1 MVLVKRL
8 TDEEIARHQELIRQY
23 FSEVRGQE
31 YVEIQFHGNGSEK
44 GVYKVKSDDGTF
56 LAAAGARDKN
66 RRLLAEYNALHSLYG
81 GAPEFFP
88 RPIAHYS
95 PEQVQDT
102 GDLFLMEFLPH
113 LDLMHF
119 DRRSYTPEGMYFRD
133 LASAIGKGVSIVHAK
148 TGMYPSEPHDGNIL
162 VRLDDNGELDL
173 RFCDAI
179 QFREGSIQDAVDV
192 ILSNNRD
199 ERPES
204 FRFIRRFRQGLAQGT
219 SQVTGVPLEKAYDS
233 FEFLRRYNDIF

>member
-1 MVLVKRL
+1 M
-8 TDEEIARHQELIRQY
+8 RHEALIRQY

-31 YVEIQFHGNGSEK
+31 SVDIQLHGNGSEK

-66 RRLLAEYNALHSLYG
+66 RRLLPEYNALHSLYDK
-81 GAPEFFP
+81 APEFFP

-95 PEQVQDT
+95 PEQVQET
-102 GDLFLMEFLPH
+102 GDLFLMELLPH

-119 DRRSYTPEGMYFRD
+119 DKRSYPRDGMYFRD

-148 TGMYPSEPHDGNIL
+148 TGMYSSEPHDGNIL
-162 VRLDDNGELDL
+162 VRLDDNGELAL

-179 QFREGSIQDAVDV
+179 QFREGSIEDAVDV
-192 ILSNNRD
+192 MLSNNRD

-204 FRFIRRFRQGLAQGT
+204 FRFIRRFRQGLAQGI
-219 SQVTGVPLEKAYDS
+219 SSVTGISLEEAYHS
-233 FEFLRRYNDIF
+233 FDFLRKYNDIF